1 MTTRRA
7 HLAVAAI
14 ELTCGVGVAI
24 YLVVVGLT
32 ADGPDR
38 TAVDRAFPFALAALA
53 LAVLGGMAWR
63 SVRRSRDRPVSVAS
77 DRCGDP
83 GVTRQQSRIAGTPR
97 ATTTTTTAT
106 TTMSPPA
113 EVPELSPEGRTETE
127 RLLRVLA
134 RAGVLP
140 PTVPDVDAIAEAV
153 ADAGEPPTAGSV
165 LGAIGEA
172 GFWHPGF
179 DAGPHL
185 ANLAFHD
192 GHAEQFADTLR
203 EQVDDLARLVG
214 DALTVRLEHV
224 EITDDWRHHLRLRLG
239 DDVADLDYA
248 GHVKYLST
256 VLHVAVARAARAAG
270 ARLAWLWVDQGVYIA
285 VPAGGLAEL
294 NAVAPEHER
303 WSWVDEDEP
312 MAAGAL

>member
-1 MTTRRA
+1 MCGV
-7 HLAVAAI
+7 AVAVYFVV
-14 ELTCGVGVAI
+14 LGV
-24 YLVVVGLT
+24 T
-32 ADGPDR
+32 AEGAGR
-38 TAVDRAFPFALAALA
+38 TAVDRAFPFVVAVLA

-63 SVRRSRDRPVSVAS
+63 SVRRARSAPS
-77 DRCGDP
+77 DRGGFPD
-83 GVTRQQSRIAGTPR
+83 VQRQRGRQAETPR
-97 ATTTTTTAT
+97 ATPAPPLAPEFTPTP
-106 TTMSPPA
+106 PPA
-113 EVPELSPEGRTETE
+113 LTEKGRAETE
-127 RLLRVLA
+127 RVLRVLGE
-134 RAGVLP
+134 AGVLSA
-140 PTVPDVDAIAEAV
+140 VPDVDAIAEAV

-179 DAGPHL
+179 DAEPHL

-192 GHAEQFADTLR
+192 GHVEQFVDTLR

-214 DALTVRLEHV
+214 DALAVRLEHV
-224 EITDDWRHHLRLRLG
+224 EITDDGRHHLRLRLG

-256 VLHVAVARAARAAG
+256 VLHVAVARAAYAAG
-270 ARLAWLWVDQGVYIA
+270 TRLAWLWVDQGVYLA
-285 VPAGGLAEL
+285 VPATGLAEL
-294 NAVAPEHER
+294 NAVAPDHER